1 MTRNIGI
8 LLSFISQLLFF
19 SCTSSKI
26 QSPQKEEIRLLFAG
40 DIMAHTEITER
51 DFSDAFTDIE
61 SLVRNADLAFAN
73 FESPVDDSR
82 NQSSYPTF
90 SCHSDFVQKAMD
102 SGFNVFSLANNHTN
116 DFHREGILATKLFFD
131 SKVSTGIFSAGIKE
145 NEKDGIDFKMI
156 EKNGFTVLFASVTE
170 VLNFKTCTQMFDY
183 VPPDEKGRQEFI
195 KTISRKR
202 RENPSALMILSF
214 HTSEEEYVS
223 SIAEK
228 SKKFYY
234 SLIDAGIDILWIN
247 HPHVPKEWNVIT
259 SGNSGN
265 DKCIFYSVGNTI
277 SAQRRKPDFR
287 RPDKNMENTGDSFL
301 FLVDLK
307 KDADGI
313 RIQNLEPVII
323 TTFINEQNNF
333 VIKRLDDSFIENLKA
348 QGNDRWASYLSGR
361 KKIMEAV
368 KGKSTW
374 Q

>member
-1 MTRNIGI
+1 M
-8 LLSFISQLLFF
+8 
-19 SCTSSKI
+19 
-26 QSPQKEEIRLLFAG
+26 
-40 DIMAHTEITER
+40 
-51 DFSDAFTDIE
+51 
-61 SLVRNADLAFAN
+61 
-73 FESPVDDSR
+73 
-82 NQSSYPTF
+82 
-90 SCHSDFVQKAMD
+90 
-102 SGFNVFSLANNHTN
+102 
-116 DFHREGILATKLFFD
+116 
-131 SKVSTGIFSAGIKE
+131 
-145 NEKDGIDFKMI
+145 
-156 EKNGFTVLFASVTE
+156 
-170 VLNFKTCTQMFDY
+170 
-183 VPPDEKGRQEFI
+183 
-195 KTISRKR
+195 
-202 RENPSALMILSF
+202 
-214 HTSEEEYVS
+214 
-223 SIAEK
+223 
-228 SKKFYY
+228 
-234 SLIDAGIDILWIN
+234 WIN

>member
-1 MTRNIGI
+1 
-8 LLSFISQLLFF
+8 
-19 SCTSSKI
+19 
-26 QSPQKEEIRLLFAG
+26 
-40 DIMAHTEITER
+40 MAHTEITER
-51 DFSDAFTDIE
+51 DFSDAFADIE
-61 SLVRNADLAFAN
+61 SLVKNADLAFAN

-145 NEKDGIDFKMI
+145 NEKDGIEFKMI

-287 RPDKNMENTGDSFL
+287 HPDKNMENTGDSFL